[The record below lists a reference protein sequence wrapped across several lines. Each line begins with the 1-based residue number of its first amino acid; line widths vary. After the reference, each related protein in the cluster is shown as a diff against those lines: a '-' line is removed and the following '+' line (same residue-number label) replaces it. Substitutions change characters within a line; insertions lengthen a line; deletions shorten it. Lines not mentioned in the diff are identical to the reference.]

1 MKKLMITAA
10 AAVMVSGAF
19 AINEAQVYDFSATV
33 KSGVCQET
41 RVSRALATY
50 FNTLRLFPS
59 AEYLNWA
66 EGDEIGVRKQKS
78 QKIAGVIW
86 GCDCETIADPKWG
99 PVRLGSPYLRG
110 YMFWNETAVSDE
122 DTKGMLYTPWTFFR
136 RYTTF
141 RWTVLNRIDTM
152 TKCEGAFTLTCRFPN
167 QQLFLQGAGFG
178 TVAETGCDT
187 YIKSINGNIAGFTIP
202 ATDRFGCVYCAA
214 TGCVVAPICD
224 TCWEWDTRVLSAAT
238 GTWKLKYNQSVTKK
252 LRTTPYISRVYK
264 FGKKSGYAQQFA
276 DFAERLWAW
285 MRRNGL
291 AFDTDNWPESYEDR
305 YDSFSDQVDY
315 VEDDFIEAMD
325 GLADEAEDV
334 ESDLYA
340 KVLKGTE
347 PAVVDIATETVL
359 EDLDEEEL
367 EEATE
372 AFDTA
377 IAKIVGDLS

>member
-1 MKKLMITAA
+1 MITAA

-41 RVSRALATY
+41 KVSKALATY

-59 AEYLNWA
+59 QEYLNWA
-66 EGDEIGVRKQKS
+66 QGDEIGIRKQKS
-78 QKIAGVIW
+78 QKLAGVIW

-122 DTKGMLYTPWTFFR
+122 DTKGMLYIPWTFFA

-152 TKCEGAFTLTCRFPN
+152 TKCEGAFALTCRFPN

-202 ATDRFGCVYCAA
+202 ATDRFGCVYCSAN
-214 TGCVVAPICD
+214 GCVVAPICD
-224 TCWEWDTRVLSAAT
+224 TCWEWDTRILSAAT
-238 GTWKLKYNQSVTKK
+238 GTWKLKYNKSVTKK

-285 MRRNGL
+285 MRANGL
-291 AFDTDNWPESYEDR
+291 AFDQNDWPEKTQEKYEEFIE
-305 YDSFSDQVDY
+305 SVDY
-315 VEDDFIEAMD
+315 VADDFIAAMD
-325 GLADEAEDV
+325 GLADEAEDPDSTLNKQVLNYTTRSVV
-334 ESDLYA
+334 ES
-340 KVLKGTE
+340 V
-347 PAVVDIATETVL
+347 TETFDV
-359 EDLDEEEL
+359 DPEEQ
-367 EEATE
+367 EEAYI
-372 AFDTA
+372 AFETA